1 MRQIAYVLIF
11 LIAATDVL
19 VVHSLQADD
28 EQRQAEA
35 FSEWY
40 EAHQDEIADF
50 HAKSPIKESI

>member
-19 VVHSLQADD
+19 VVHSLQAND

-35 FSEWY
+35 FAEWY
-40 EAHQDEIADF
+40 EAHQDEIAEF
-50 HAKSPIKESI
+50 HQQSPIKESI